1 MVKTLGYEK
10 KKQGSTEAGLS
21 IIKGFWKSNGINST
35 SINMI
40 DGSGLSPGNRIT
52 AEALVTVMQYA
63 RSRPWFSSFYNALPE
78 INGIKMKS
86 GSIGG
91 VRSFTGYV
99 GNYTFAIVIN
109 NYNGSPGEMVRKMYR
124 LLDMLKGI

>member
-1 MVKTLGYEK
+1 
-10 KKQGSTEAGLS
+10 
-21 IIKGFWKSNGINST
+21 
-35 SINMI
+35 MI

-52 AEALVTVMQYA
+52 PAALVKVMQYA
-63 RSRPWFSSFYNALPE
+63 RSKPWFSSFYNALRV

-91 VRSFTGYV
+91 ARSFTGYV

-109 NYNGSPGEMVRKMYR
+109 NYNGSPGEMVRKMYS
-124 LLDMLKGI
+124 LLDILK